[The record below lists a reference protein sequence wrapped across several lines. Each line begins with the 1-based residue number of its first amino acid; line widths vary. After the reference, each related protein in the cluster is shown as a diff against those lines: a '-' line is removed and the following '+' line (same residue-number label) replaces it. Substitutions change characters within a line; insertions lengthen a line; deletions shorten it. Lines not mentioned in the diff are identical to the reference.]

1 MHASAG
7 VAAGASHNTNAS
19 EYFMKIILI
28 GATGTIGRAVAQELG
43 QRHDIIAVGKSRG
56 DLQVDVTRSDSIRA
70 LFERVGKVDAIV
82 STTGSL
88 HFGPLAEM
96 TAEQFKIGLHDKLL
110 GQVDLALIGQH
121 HVNEGGSIT
130 LTSGIVSDEPIRYG
144 ANASAVNMAIDGFVR
159 GAAVELRGVRIN
171 SVSPTVLTESLESYG
186 PYFQG
191 FESAP
196 ASRVA
201 LAYSRS
207 VEGAQTGRVFR
218 VW

>member
-1 MHASAG
+1 
-7 VAAGASHNTNAS
+7 
-19 EYFMKIILI
+19 MKIILI

-43 QRHDIIAVGKSRG
+43 QRHHIIAVGKSRG
-56 DLQVDVTRSDSIRA
+56 EHQVDVTRSDSIRA

-82 STTGSL
+82 STTGGL

-121 HVNEGGSIT
+121 YLNAGGSIT

-159 GAAVELRGVRIN
+159 GAAVELGGIRIN
-171 SVSPTVLTESLESYG
+171 SVSPTVLTESLDSYG

-201 LAYSRS
+201 LAFSRS

>member
-1 MHASAG
+1 
-7 VAAGASHNTNAS
+7 
-19 EYFMKIILI
+19 MKIILI

-43 QRHDIIAVGKSRG
+43 QRHHIIAVGKSRG
-56 DLQVDVTRSDSIRA
+56 EHQVDVTRSDSIRA

-82 STTGSL
+82 STTGGL

-121 HVNEGGSIT
+121 YLNAGGSIT

-159 GAAVELRGVRIN
+159 GAAVELGGIRIN
-171 SVSPTVLTESLESYG
+171 SVSPTVLTESLDSYG

-207 VEGAQTGRVFR
+207 VEGAQTVRVFR

>member
-1 MHASAG
+1 
-7 VAAGASHNTNAS
+7 
-19 EYFMKIILI
+19 
-28 GATGTIGRAVAQELG
+28 
-43 QRHDIIAVGKSRG
+43 
-56 DLQVDVTRSDSIRA
+56 
-70 LFERVGKVDAIV
+70 VGKVDAIV

-121 HVNEGGSIT
+121 YVNEGGSIT
-130 LTSGIVSDEPIRYG
+130 LTSGILTDEPIRYG
-144 ANASAVNMAIDGFVR
+144 ANASAVNSAIDGFVR

-171 SVSPTVLTESLESYG
+171 SVSPTVLTESLDAYG

>member
-1 MHASAG
+1 
-7 VAAGASHNTNAS
+7 
-19 EYFMKIILI
+19 MKIILI

-56 DLQVDVTRSDSIRA
+56 DLQVDVTRSDSVRA

>member
-1 MHASAG
+1 
-7 VAAGASHNTNAS
+7 
-19 EYFMKIILI
+19 MKIILI

-43 QRHDIIAVGKSRG
+43 QRHHIIAVGKSRG
-56 DLQVDVTRSDSIRA
+56 EHQVDVTRSDSIRA

-82 STTGSL
+82 STTGGL

-121 HVNEGGSIT
+121 YLNAGGSIT

-159 GAAVELRGVRIN
+159 GAAVELGGIRIN
-171 SVSPTVLTESLESYG
+171 SVSPTVLTESLDSYG

-196 ASRVA
+196 AGRVA

>member
-1 MHASAG
+1 
-7 VAAGASHNTNAS
+7 
-19 EYFMKIILI
+19 MKIILI

>member
-1 MHASAG
+1 
-7 VAAGASHNTNAS
+7 
-19 EYFMKIILI
+19 MKIILI
-28 GATGTIGRAVAQELG
+28 GATGTVGRAVAQELG
-43 QRHDIIAVGKSRG
+43 HRHDIIAVGKSRG
-56 DLQVDVTRSDSIRA
+56 ELQVDVTRSDSIRA

-96 TAEQFKIGLHDKLL
+96 TSEQFKIGLHDKLL

-121 HVNEGGSIT
+121 YVNEGGSIT
-130 LTSGIVSDEPIRYG
+130 LTSGILTDEPIRYG
-144 ANASAVNMAIDGFVR
+144 ANASAVNSAIDGFVR

-171 SVSPTVLTESLESYG
+171 SVSPTVLTESLDAYG

-207 VEGAQTGRVFR
+207 VEGAQTGQVYR

>member
-1 MHASAG
+1 
-7 VAAGASHNTNAS
+7 
-19 EYFMKIILI
+19 MKIILI

-56 DLQVDVTRSDSIRA
+56 ELQVDVTRSDSIRA

-82 STTGSL
+82 SATGSL

-121 HVNEGGSIT
+121 HLNEGGSIT

-159 GAAVELRGVRIN
+159 GAAVELRGIRIN

>member
-1 MHASAG
+1 
-7 VAAGASHNTNAS
+7 
-19 EYFMKIILI
+19 MKIILI
-28 GATGTIGRAVAQELG
+28 GATGTVGRAVALELG

-56 DLQVDVTRSDSIRA
+56 EHQVDVTRSDSIRA

-121 HVNEGGSIT
+121 YVNEGGSIT

-159 GAAVELRGVRIN
+159 GAAVELRGIRIN
-171 SVSPTVLTESLESYG
+171 SVSPTVLTESLDSYG
-186 PYFQG
+186 PYFPG

-201 LAYSRS
+201 
-207 VEGAQTGRVFR
+207 
-218 VW
+218 

>member
-1 MHASAG
+1 MRASAG
-7 VAAGASHNTNAS
+7 GTAGAAHNLP
-19 EYFMKIILI
+19 EPEFPMKIILI

-43 QRHDIIAVGKSRG
+43 QRHHIIAVGKSRG
-56 DLQVDVTRSDSIRA
+56 EHQVDVTRSDSIRA

-82 STTGSL
+82 STTGGL

-121 HVNEGGSIT
+121 YLNAGGSIT

-159 GAAVELRGVRIN
+159 GAAVELGGIRIN
-171 SVSPTVLTESLESYG
+171 SVSPTVLTESLDSYG

>member
-1 MHASAG
+1 
-7 VAAGASHNTNAS
+7 
-19 EYFMKIILI
+19 MKIILI

-56 DLQVDVTRSDSIRA
+56 DLQVDVTRSDSIRT